1 MIFEPPHFI
10 QEAAS
15 TCCLIKPHAMA
26 QAGAIIEVL
35 NLICCCNIYPVWLE
49 NLMCWNK
56 NYPVMKALQEEGFN
70 LLGMATYLLTFH
82 QAEEFLEVYRLNIA
96 QFGGRNTNIFEKH

>member
-1 MIFEPPHFI
+1 MVKNVQGASRVRSSATPEEARRESASLLPATFSPRSPAISWQ

-35 NLICCCNIYPVWLE
+35 
-49 NLMCWNK
+49 
-56 NYPVMKALQEEGFN
+56 QEEGFN
-70 LLGMATYLLTFH
+70 LLGMATNLLTFH
-82 QAEEFLEVYRLNIA
+82 QAEEFLEVYRLHNFVEEEI
-96 QFGGRNTNIFEKH
+96 